1 MDIGRQLSRSQ
12 DIATKVSV
20 LFQKR
25 AKLAQEHFTAQ
36 LQSAIDNN
44 NLSALAHPA
53 AAANVWTDWY
63 GYAVDTAQRSILF

>member
-44 NLSALAHPA
+44 LSALAHPA